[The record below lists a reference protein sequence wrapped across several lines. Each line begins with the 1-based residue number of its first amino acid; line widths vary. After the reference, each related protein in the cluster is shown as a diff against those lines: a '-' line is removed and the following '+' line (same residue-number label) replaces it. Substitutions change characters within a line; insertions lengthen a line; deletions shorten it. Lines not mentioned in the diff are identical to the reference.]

1 MTVASPELR
10 RAYDSALEAYLGSGE
25 EEILKQAH
33 DLGRRA
39 VDEGAGLLAVILLH
53 QQALAALLDKENLA
67 SRPEADRLA
76 MQFLAGCM
84 GPFEDVQRGFQD
96 AYSRLR
102 ELNEE
107 YESVVA
113 ERTREF
119 RNAESRFRAHVEQ
132 LPAVTYIE
140 SIRSRAPIYIS
151 PQIESLLGITPRQ
164 WIDDPGRWAKQI
176 HPVDCD
182 RILVE
187 MSRFRDGG
195 PSFRKEYRLMAH
207 DGREV
212 WVRHEASF
220 VLDDARRPQFV
231 QGVLMD
237 ITDRKRAEFAA
248 RDIEDRYRVLFA
260 GSAEALLLAGQEDG
274 RILDAN
280 ESAATLLGIPVK
292 KLLEG
297 TLADL
302 FPGDHQRIGR
312 HNGSPPAGP
321 GPPFIGV
328 AFHPPEG
335 GSRTVSIRASSA
347 RLGDTPCYLCVIH
360 ANS

>member
-10 RAYDSALEAYLGSGE
+10 QAYDSALEAYLGSGE
-25 EEILKQAH
+25 EEVLKQARH
-33 DLGRRA
+33 LGRRA

-53 QQALAALLDKENLA
+53 QQALAALLEKVSLA

-84 GPFEDVQRGFQD
+84 APFEEVQRGFQD

-140 SIRSRAPIYIS
+140 SVRNRAPIYIS

-176 HPVDCD
+176 HPDDCD

-187 MSRFRDGG
+187 MSRFREGG
-195 PSFRKEYRLMAH
+195 PPFRKEYRLTST

-220 VLDDARRPQFV
+220 VLDDARRPQFI
-231 QGVLMD
+231 QGVLLD

-248 RDIEDRYRVLFA
+248 RDIEDRYRVLFS
-260 GSAEALLLAGQEDG
+260 GSAEALLLAGQEGG

-280 ESAATLLGIPVK
+280 ESAAILLGIPVK
-292 KLLEG
+292 ELLEG
-297 TLADL
+297 SLVDF
-302 FPGDHQRIGR
+302 FPDDHQRIGR
-312 HNGSPPAGP
+312 RHGSETAPRGAS
-321 GPPFIGV
+321 FVEV
-328 AFHPPEG
+328 AFHPRGG

-347 RLGDTPCYLCVIH
+347 RVGDTPCFLCVIH
-360 ANS
+360 AVP